1 MQVALT
7 ASSRHEHRHSCRYRD
22 VLLLPPELH
31 NSRYCQECRA
41 VGVGSP
47 VQIFK
52 HICTPIHIQAPTEI
66 WRGRPD
72 RASCS
77 TPQSPPM
84 LPLPLPLQCQSPLSL
99 VPTCGAASASCHPS
113 SHPCSNCR
121 QAWESHAAV
130 HSHTCPL
137 APGDVLHERKVTG
150 LTIAANQECLQVDPL
165 LR

>member
-1 MQVALT
+1 MCCCCHLSCTT
-7 ASSRHEHRHSCRYRD
+7 ADTAKSAEQWVLEAPCRYLSTSAHPSTFRHPLRSGED
-22 VLLLPPELH
+22 ALH
-31 NSRYCQECRA
+31 S
-41 VGVGSP
+41 S
-47 VQIFK
+47 
-52 HICTPIHIQAPTEI
+52 H
-66 WRGRPD
+66 D